1 MVVQA
6 NETLDVRFTN
16 LLRAGT
22 AFEINNAPTY
32 NFGDSWNSTPGG
44 PGSGVNIQGSVE
56 CLERLSI
63 GRDTALSLIVSIT

>member
-1 MVVQA
+1 MVVKA

-22 AFEINNAPTY
+22 SFEINNAPTY

-44 PGSGVNIQGSVE
+44 PGSGVNTQGSVQ
-56 CLERLSI
+56 CLERLSM
-63 GRDTALSLIVSIT
+63 GKDTALSLIVSIT